1 MGQMNVK
8 GVDIKYMGADSV
20 QGKQDVKEAS
30 EDFKKLLQGK
40 AEDQREVP
48 DSPVKSE
55 EKSEE
60 GKDTVEASDETKTA
74 AVAAAVAAM
83 QTGQMLHSIVGAEE
97 TAPVPMQEAGVP
109 AAAGAETVEAMAE
122 AFPETIVQEETAQ
135 VEEKPASIQEAA
147 DPKTVEAG
155 TPERAQQLMQQ
166 PVQAEQAQEQP
177 ADGREFLNPKQE
189 AKEGTVQANVRKDI
203 QPKAPERAQEAD
215 SSKNDGIAAAAAQE
229 QQIQAP
235 VNEAPTAVEDTKPVY
250 TQNMQV
256 SQPEEI
262 PQKLAEEVIAKAAEG
277 VREME
282 IQIEPAHLGKIA
294 IKLLYAAGQ
303 ATISIVCSERRTLEL
318 IGQNARELGYMMEQN
333 LGEKTTVIVERQETD
348 YLYQGENENDHTGRD
363 SEQERQRE
371 ENEKEKAPDPEQFL
385 QKLRLGLT
393 G

>member
-109 AAAGAETVEAMAE
+109 AAAGTETVEAMAE

-166 PVQAEQAQEQP
+166 PVQAEQAQP